1 MPSDAKRCRASWG
14 DTWRYVATRHWES
27 DGVMELE
34 NVVEK
39 RSLRQTL
46 AQAVSAIIH
55 PVAFPLLTLAAIS
68 FTETNSARVS
78 LIVCLIALGLT
89 TAPVAALVGYQVA
102 RGHWTDLDVSVRQ
115 QRYALYPIGLAC
127 AIAMVIALVAAR
139 APHGALVAALTMTL
153 ANGVDGVINFAY
165 KVSAHATAAAACAA
179 LLWLFVPGWG
189 APAALAAAL
198 VGWSRVELG
207 RHTTGQVLLGWL
219 VGAAS
224 ALAVQALFI

>member
-1 MPSDAKRCRASWG
+1 M
-14 DTWRYVATRHWES
+14 ES
-27 DGVMELE
+27 DVVMELE
-34 NVVEK
+34 NVAEK
-39 RSLRQTL
+39 KSFRQAL
-46 AQAVSAIIH
+46 AQAISVIIH
-55 PVAFPLLTLAAIS
+55 PVAFPLLTLAAIA
-68 FTETNSARVS
+68 FTETGSVRSS
-78 LIVCLIALGLT
+78 LIVCLIALALT
-89 TAPVAALVGYQVA
+89 TAPVATLVGFQVA

-115 QRYALYPIGLAC
+115 QRYALYPIGLIC
-127 AIAMVIALVAAR
+127 ALLMVAALAYVS
-139 APHGALVAALTMTL
+139 APHGAIAAAIAMTL

-219 VGAAS
+219 VGIAS
-224 ALAVQALFI
+224 VLTVQMLFV

>member
-1 MPSDAKRCRASWG
+1 M
-14 DTWRYVATRHWES
+14 
-27 DGVMELE
+27 GVMELE
-34 NVVEK
+34 NVAEK
-39 RSLRQTL
+39 KSFRQAL
-46 AQAVSAIIH
+46 AQAISVIVH
-55 PVAFPLLTLAAIS
+55 PVAFPLLTLAAIA
-68 FTETNSARVS
+68 FTETSSIRSS
-78 LIVCLIALGLT
+78 LIVCLIALALT
-89 TAPVAALVGYQVA
+89 TAPVAALVGFQVA

-115 QRYALYPIGLAC
+115 QRYALYPIGLIC
-127 AIAMVIALVAAR
+127 ALLMVAALAYVS
-139 APHGALVAALTMTL
+139 APHGAIAAAIAMTL

-219 VGAAS
+219 VGVAS
-224 ALAVQALFI
+224 VLTVQMLFV